1 MATKNKNKTK
11 ETTVDPIAFI
21 DKVTSDVKR
30 RDSHELVAMM
40 QEIVGE
46 PPKMW
51 GSTIV
56 GFGKVHYK
64 YESGREGDICLTG
77 FSPRSGSLV
86 LYLGP
91 VIEDRKL
98 MAKLGKHKTG
108 KGCLYI
114 NKLDDVDR
122 AVLRKLIEAAVTATR
137 QRSAEKP
144 TR

>member
-1 MATKNKNKTK
+1 MAADKRKNKTAA
-11 ETTVDPIAFI
+11 TAVDPIRFI
-21 DKVTSDVKR
+21 DKVKSEVKR
-30 RDSHELVAMM
+30 RDSHELAAMM

-51 GSTIV
+51 GPTIV
-56 GFGKVHYK
+56 GFGTVHYK

-86 LYLGP
+86 VYLGS
-91 VIEDRKL
+91 VIHDDKL
-98 MAKLGKHKTG
+98 MGKLGKYKTG

-122 AVLRKLIEAAVTATR
+122 GVLRKVIEAGVKATR
-137 QRSAEKP
+137 KFRGP
-144 TR
+144 TT